1 MKWENLTLKGALA
14 FFLVCTSAFMV
25 VLWMLHPPSGD
36 ASQIG
41 LLAGFVTLFIKMA
54 ADAIGYQFNSSS
66 GSDKKDETQ
75 AKVAGALA
83 DKVAPV
89 VPPPPANGTP
99 WWNRMTD
106 AERAAITAAAGVEP
120 IDPKLTAI
128 VSGPVKMKPDPEEMS
143 YLVSKNLLTSERA
156 VAIQAS

>member
-1 MKWENLTLKGALA
+1 MKWENMTLKGALA
-14 FFLVCTSAFMV
+14 FFLVCISAFMV

-54 ADAIGYQFNSSS
+54 ADAIGYQYNSSS

-83 DKVAPV
+83 EKVAPAT
-89 VPPPPANGTP
+89 PLAGIP
-99 WWNRMTD
+99 WWNRLTD
-106 AERAAITAAAGVEP
+106 AERTAITAASVADAG
-120 IDPKLTAI
+120 DAKLAAI
-128 VSGPVKMKPDPEEMS
+128 ANGPMKMKPDADEIA
-143 YLVSKNLLTSERA
+143 YLVTKNLLTQSRA
-156 VAIQAS
+156 TEIQA